1 MNLAPVVIRR
11 SLPINRETLIAASIF
26 GLLSFCGNLF
36 TGYSLETV
44 SPPIT
49 SVILRTQTIMIIF
62 LSGIV
67 LNEVIGFSLILG
79 SIVAI
84 IGISIISLAQGS
96 FHIQEMMG
104 IIWAALS
111 AFSFA
116 IIQLVNKYYIDR
128 IHPLSL
134 NLIRMLIGVILT
146 YFIIPDFNVVLSMSL
161 YVWGLCAFASVFGT
175 TISRLASLYSLK
187 YIPVSHATLIS
198 TTTPVFTLLLSLLL
212 LDFPKPQELVGG
224 ALVLSGLSLPLLHKV
239 FSGKLVGMRSRLIL
253 PWGQRQ

>member
-11 SLPINRETLIAASIF
+11 QMPLNRETLIAAGIF
-26 GLLSFCGNLF
+26 GLFSFFGNLF

-62 LSGIV
+62 LSGII
-67 LNEVIGFSLILG
+67 LRERITLSLIIG
-79 SIVAI
+79 SLVAI
-84 IGISIISLAQGS
+84 AGISIISLAQGQLAIHES
-96 FHIQEMMG
+96 MG

-128 IHPLSL
+128 IHPLPL
-134 NLIRMLIGVILT
+134 NLIRMVIGVILT
-146 YFIIPDFNVVLSMSL
+146 SFIIPDFKAIFSMSWQ
-161 YVWGLCAFASVFGT
+161 VWGLCAFASVFGT

-212 LDFPKPQELVGG
+212 LDFPKAQELAGG
-224 ALVLSGLSLPLLHKV
+224 ALVLVGLCLPLLQRA
-239 FSGKLVGMRSRLIL
+239 FSAKLEGIRSRLIL